1 MSILDSI
8 IGCRCTNEEGEVF
21 TVTGHRMLANIP
33 MWIYIGITSETGTLY
48 WVSLDRYHQMIQI
61 A

>member
-8 IGCRCTNEEGEVF
+8 IGCKCSNEEGEVF
-21 TVTGHRMLANIP
+21 TVSCYKMIANSP
-33 MWIYIGITSETGTLY
+33 MWVYIGLRSESNVLTY
-48 WVSLDRYHQMIQI
+48 VSLDRYDQMIQI